1 MSEKTTKW
9 KSFLSA
15 CLVIFSVITILFLP
29 SNNPFNIGNTYTDS
43 SVFTYV
49 GRVMQQGGMP
59 YLDTFDHKGPLLYL
73 IEVLGLTIHREIGIW
88 ILEVVSLTI
97 GLIYTYRCARLY
109 GCERVSSCVAV
120 FLTTLSLA
128 AFFFDGGN
136 IEEEY
141 AFPLLMIALFCFL
154 KYFLTDSITRMDLIV
169 CGATFAAVCLIRV
182 NMAGFWVVMCLG
194 VIFDCIKRGTF
205 AKGTANESHHAGKND
220 KSRDRSYSNNLA
232 AMILYFLIGA
242 AVISLP
248 VLLWLAGNHA
258 LSAFVEDYLRFN
270 FAYITGHS
278 GIRVFQS
285 MNSFLK
291 DTPLLIGIPV
301 MAWFC
306 LRDRRLTDILCL
318 ICYPV
323 SLLLLCLSGHYFH
336 HYGLLICPLF
346 AWTVARA
353 LSFIEQ
359 SRTVQKRKTA
369 NALTLA
375 LAVCMLFNSTFL
387 SIAGYIADPLRH
399 VEKQPQVKTIVDEVN
414 GHTLDGD
421 KISVMGNCNSI
432 YLLSGRSS
440 ASKYSYQDPIA
451 AVNPEILKEYLRDL
465 QTLDAKMIIVD
476 NTCSF
481 YDSIKDDVKKVTD
494 SGYRLLDR
502 VEQMEVYV
510 RI

>member
-1 MSEKTTKW
+1 
-9 KSFLSA
+9 
-15 CLVIFSVITILFLP
+15 
-29 SNNPFNIGNTYTDS
+29 
-43 SVFTYV
+43 
-49 GRVMQQGGMP
+49 
-59 YLDTFDHKGPLLYL
+59 
-73 IEVLGLTIHREIGIW
+73 
-88 ILEVVSLTI
+88 
-97 GLIYTYRCARLY
+97 
-109 GCERVSSCVAV
+109 
-120 FLTTLSLA
+120 LSLA
-128 AFFFDGGN
+128 TFFEGGN

-169 CGATFAAVCLIRV
+169 CGSTFAAVCLI
-182 NMAGFWVVMCLG
+182 
-194 VIFDCIKRGTF
+194 
-205 AKGTANESHHAGKND
+205 
-220 KSRDRSYSNNLA
+220 
-232 AMILYFLIGA
+232 
-242 AVISLP
+242 
-248 VLLWLAGNHA
+248 
-258 LSAFVEDYLRFN
+258 
-270 FAYITGHS
+270 
-278 GIRVFQS
+278 
-285 MNSFLK
+285 
-291 DTPLLIGIPV
+291 
-301 MAWFC
+301 
-306 LRDRRLTDILCL
+306 
-318 ICYPV
+318 CYPI

-353 LSFIEQ
+353 LSFSEQ

-387 SIAGYIADPLRH
+387 SIARSIADPLRH

-421 KISVMGNCNSI
+421 KISVMGNCNRI

-481 YDSIKDDVKKVTD
+481 YDSIKDDLKKVTD

-502 VEQMEVYV
+502 VDQMEVYV

>member
-1 MSEKTTKW
+1 MRRERVYNIPNEKRFQAMSEKTMKW

-15 CLVIFSVITILFLP
+15 CLVIFSVVTILFLP

-88 ILEVVSLTI
+88 ILEVLSLTI

-141 AFPLLMIALFCFL
+141 AFPLLMTALFYFL

-182 NMAGFWVVMCLG
+182 NMAGFWFVMCLG

-205 AKGTANESHHAGKND
+205 D
-220 KSRDRSYSNNLA
+220 KLP

-248 VLLWLAGNHA
+248 ILLWLAGNHA
-258 LSAFVEDYLRFN
+258 FSAFVEDYLRFN

-285 MNSFLK
+285 MNGFLK

-306 LRDRRLTDILCL
+306 LRDRRLTDIFCL

-369 NALTLA
+369 NVLTLA

-399 VEKQPQVKTIVDEVN
+399 VEKQPQVKTIVDKVN

-481 YDSIKDDVKKVTD
+481 YDSIKDDVKKVID